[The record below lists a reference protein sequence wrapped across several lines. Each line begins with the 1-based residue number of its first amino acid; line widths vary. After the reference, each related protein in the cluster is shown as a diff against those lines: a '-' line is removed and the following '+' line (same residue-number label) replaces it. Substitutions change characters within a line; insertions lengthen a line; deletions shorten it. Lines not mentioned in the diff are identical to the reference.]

1 MIVMILIIKYK
12 LQNSNFKSQ
21 NDNAKFK
28 MILFNILNLLIL
40 HF

>member
-1 MIVMILIIKYK
+1 MILIKYK
-12 LQNSNFKSQ
+12 LQNLNLKSQ

>member
-1 MIVMILIIKYK
+1 MILIKYK

-21 NDNAKFK
+21 NDKAKFK

-40 HF
+40 YF